1 MTFPIVCANIVTNNT
16 ALNKT
21 INPYHIFPQHNL
33 AVIGVTTDTTPSI
46 SQPGPGTTFTDPIET
61 MQSTVNK
68 IYAETNVTRI
78 IAMTH
83 IGYEVDKEMAQKTR
97 GLHLIVG
104 GHSHTPL
111 GDFEGA
117 QGSYPTIETNLDGE
131 EVFVVTAFVLPVPSS
146 VALLILL

>member
-1 MTFPIVCANIVTNNT
+1 MQA
-16 ALNKT
+16 T
-21 INPYHIFPQHNL
+21 IDRIR
-33 AVIGVTTDTTPSI
+33 
-46 SQPGPGTTFTDPIET
+46 
-61 MQSTVNK
+61 
-68 IYAETNVTRI
+68 AETNITRI

-117 QGSYPTIETNLDGE
+117 QGPYPTIETNLDGE
-131 EVFVVTAFVLPVPSS
+131 EVFVVTALVFIPISEPFR
-146 VALLILL
+146 